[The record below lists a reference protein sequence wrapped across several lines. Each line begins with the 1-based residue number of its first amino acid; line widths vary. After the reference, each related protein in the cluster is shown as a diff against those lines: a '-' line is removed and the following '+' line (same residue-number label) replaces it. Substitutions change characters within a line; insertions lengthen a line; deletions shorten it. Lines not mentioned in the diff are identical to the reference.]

1 MTSAETERALQGTS
15 NQIIEAIIS
24 VLERTP
30 PELSADILERGI
42 MLTGGGAKLRGLEEM
57 IEERTGINT
66 MTAEEPTQVVA
77 IGTGES
83 VELMSARRELQ
94 RI

>member
-1 MTSAETERALQGTS
+1 MC
-15 NQIIEAIIS
+15 
-24 VLERTP
+24 LERTP

-42 MLTGGGAKLRGLEEM
+42 MLTGGGAKLRGLEEL

-77 IGTGES
+77 IGTGEY
-83 VELMSARRELQ
+83 VELMSAKTGTVEECRGILELSG
-94 RI
+94 RFGTIDGRD

>member
-1 MTSAETERALQGTS
+1 
-15 NQIIEAIIS
+15 
-24 VLERTP
+24 
-30 PELSADILERGI
+30 

-77 IGTGES
+77 IGTGEY

>member
-1 MTSAETERALQGTS
+1 
-15 NQIIEAIIS
+15 
-24 VLERTP
+24 
-30 PELSADILERGI
+30 

-77 IGTGES
+77 IGTGEY
-83 VELMSARRELQ
+83 VELMSCKTGTVKNAEAFLNCRADVGQ
-94 RI
+94 